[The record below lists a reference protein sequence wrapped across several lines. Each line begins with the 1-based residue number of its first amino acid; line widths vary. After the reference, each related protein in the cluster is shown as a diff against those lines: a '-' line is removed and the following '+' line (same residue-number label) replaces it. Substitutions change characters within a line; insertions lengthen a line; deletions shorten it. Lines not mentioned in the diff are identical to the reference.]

1 MGGLA
6 GCCFGA
12 ATYASWVLRGSE
24 PTNSRALAV
33 GCRMLLHFCA
43 AAVVVAALSTLAPLT
58 AGPPPLPVYHYD
70 NCQLANGTTCGKCG
84 FGCDHCGPPP
94 PGARV
99 TLDAS
104 RFHINGGSCQI
115 NDPDGP
121 FYDAKHGV
129 YHVFVRP
136 PNAAPCDR
144 LLLLA
149 AAGCC
154 CCCCW
159 LLLAAGCW
167 LLAAGC
173 WLLAAAAMQS
183 HD

>member
-1 MGGLA
+1 VGLRAAVSGQPLTLA
-6 GCCFGA
+6 GCSEAPSRRTA
-12 ATYASWVLRGSE
+12 ARWLS
-24 PTNSRALAV
+24 AV
-33 GCRMLLHFCA
+33 GCCCTSARQPSSSLPCHA
-43 AAVVVAALSTLAPLT
+43 TLAPLT